1 MTSVKEIKSTLTG
14 TYKPKDRN
22 SCYWSKISAFLMV
35 LLLFSCQKTS
45 DSQSQSTFTPGKAK
59 TTITGE
65 DQEMSCDQL
74 LSAIVKS
81 SNAVALKNFSDTL
94 VKVRLE
100 YLTAEKARIKL
111 YVISDVSDDPAD
123 KKLTENAVGW
133 LEFHRK
139 TKRLT
144 DITNDPDK
152 PLVLQYDTTLLQKHD
167 LYQLCNSEAA
177 IAKPGTGYEQR
188 EVMQEADIRFNG
200 KLKRFFTRA
209 EFEKVFGKPD
219 SIQLLKDEAPCIT
232 IFDTEAP
239 DDQYLYKS
247 GSRFET
253 SKDRVAVD
261 EFWFQDGNFI
271 TYKDNRIDAN
281 TTITD
286 IKQLFPTAVNERL
299 GMDKEGKLWM
309 IQLKEHEK
317 GVSDGHIKMFFKNG
331 KVSFMH
337 WWFPC

>member
-1 MTSVKEIKSTLTG
+1 MNYVKELKDKITG
-14 TYKPKDRN
+14 AYEVKDRN
-22 SCYWSKISAFLMV
+22 SYYMSKISAFFMV
-35 LLLFSCQKTS
+35 LVLLSCQSPSSHK
-45 DSQSQSTFTPGKAK
+45 SQSATPSNTTK
-59 TTITGE
+59 TAMTR
-65 DQEMSCDQL
+65 DAQEISCDQF

-81 SNAVALKNFSDTL
+81 SNAVALKHFSDTL

-111 YVISDVSDDPAD
+111 FVLNDISEDPAN

-133 LEFHRK
+133 LEFHRQ

-152 PLVLQYDTTLLQKHD
+152 PLVLQYDTTLLQRYD
-167 LYQLCNSEAA
+167 LYKLCGTESA

-188 EVMQEADIRFNG
+188 DVMQEADIRFNG
-200 KLKRFFTRA
+200 KLKRFFTMA

-219 SIQLLKDEAPCIT
+219 SIQLLKDETPCVT

-239 DDQYLYKS
+239 DDKYLYKN

-253 SKDRVAVD
+253 SKNKVAVD
-261 EFWFQDGNFI
+261 EFWFLNGNFI
-271 TYKDNRIDAN
+271 TYKGIRIDAN
-281 TTITD
+281 TTMND
-286 IKQLFPTAVNERL
+286 FKQLFPTAVNGRL
-299 GMDKEGKLWM
+299 GLDKEGKLWV
-309 IQLKEHEK
+309 IKLREDHK
-317 GVSDGHIKMFFKNG
+317 GISDGHIKIFFRDG
-331 KVSFMH
+331 KISFMH